1 MVHSIPTRALRLA
14 LIGASCL
21 TGLAAAPAFAQ
32 QAAPAA
38 SNADTVEEVVV
49 TGFRKSLAD
58 ATNAKR
64 ESITF
69 QDSVFAE
76 DIGKFP
82 DLNIAESL
90 NRIPG
95 IQLTREINGD
105 GLNIAVRG
113 LGTNFTKILLNGSQI
128 AVASSGRTDA
138 QNQNREVDLNLFP
151 TELFT
156 RLDVSK
162 TPTASQA
169 EGGVAG
175 VVNMRNARPL
185 DRPGRHFTYS
195 AQGSYQESAGK
206 WSPRGAILASDSWD
220 TSHGEFGLLLGYA
233 GVRTKSRTDGF
244 ETIGWTNANLTYAQC
259 GTTPPV
265 TTPPTAVTAAGARLQ
280 QRHRRQ
286 RLQVRRHRSGQRR
299 QRPDRGHAGHG
310 RLPAK
315 PEPRHH
321 RPATGRRPAAAPGPP
336 VLQRGQAQ
344 PRLAA
349 DLGRMAPERRPGL
362 L

>member
-1 MVHSIPTRALRLA
+1 MVQSIQSRALRLA

-21 TGLAAAPAFAQ
+21 TGLAAAPAFAR

-64 ESITF
+64 DSIAFT
-69 QDSVFAE
+69 DSVFAE

-162 TPTASQA
+162 TPMASQV

-175 VVNMRNARPL
+175 VVNMRNARPF
-185 DRPGRHFTYS
+185 DRAGRHFTYS
-195 AQGSYQESAGK
+195 VQGGYQESAASGAPAGPS
-206 WSPRGAILASDSWD
+206 WPATPGTPAPVSSACCSAMPAFAPRAA
-220 TSHGEFGLLLGYA
+220 
-233 GVRTKSRTDGF
+233 
-244 ETIGWTNANLTYAQC
+244 
-259 GTTPPV
+259 
-265 TTPPTAVTAAGARLQ
+265 PTASRPSAG
-280 QRHRRQ
+280 
-286 RLQVRRHRSGQRR
+286 
-299 QRPDRGHAGHG
+299 PT
-310 RLPAK
+310 P
-315 PEPRHH
+315 
-321 RPATGRRPAAAPGPP
+321 T
-336 VLQRGQAQ
+336 
-344 PRLAA
+344 
-349 DLGRMAPERRPGL
+349 
-362 L
+362 